1 MKCPYCTG
9 QRNKVIDSRLNR
21 EGESVRR
28 RRECLDCARRF
39 TTYEKVEEFSLMVVK
54 KDGSREPFNKKKISS
69 GMIKACEK
77 RPISVNIIEEFTGE
91 VERDLHER
99 GEREVESQEIGERVI
114 KKLYEI
120 DEVAYVRFASVYR
133 SFKDVNQFMDEL
145 RELLRDKA
153 RGSEDPKSILEKGQ
167 SLKPALELLKTEDEE

>member
-21 EGESVRR
+21 EGESIRR
-28 RRECLDCARRF
+28 RRECLDCGRRF
-39 TTYEKVEEFSLMVVK
+39 TTYEKVEDFSLMVIK
-54 KDGSREPFNKKKISS
+54 KDGSREPFDKNKITM

-77 RPISVNIIEEFTGE
+77 RPISVNVVEDFISELEREF
-91 VERDLHER
+91 HER

-145 RELLRDKA
+145 RDLLKDKERA
-153 RGSEDPKSILEKGQ
+153 MDDQKLGIEKGQ
-167 SLKPALELLKTEDEE
+167 TSKPALELLKTEDDK